1 MRWRGGRSGGGVED
15 RRGMSGGAVAA
26 GGGGIAIIIAIAA
39 YFLGIDPNVATGI
52 ANQLGAGGGAPQRE
66 GTFGTPDDEEGLFVD
81 KVGANINDVWTATY
95 GKDYSPPAAV
105 VIYEGGTGTACGQ
118 GQAAM
123 GPFYCPGDRKVYLD
137 LSFWREL
144 DNLGAG
150 NTEAARA
157 YVLAHEFGHHM
168 QVLNGRSQQVQQAQ
182 RSLGQEEGNRYS
194 VALELQADCYAG
206 VWAVNAPKVSNGEVA
221 FEAGDLEA
229 GLRAA
234 NAIGDD
240 TLQKRSSGRVVPEAF
255 THGSS
260 AQRMEWLKRG
270 YQTGDPTV
278 CDGTFAGL

>member
-1 MRWRGGRSGGGVED
+1 
-15 RRGMSGGAVAA
+15 MSGGAIAA
-26 GGGGIAIIIAIAA
+26 GGGGIAIIVAIAA
-39 YFLGIDPNVATGI
+39 YFLGIDPNLASGI
-52 ANQLGAGGGAPQRE
+52 ANQIAGGGAQQRE
-66 GTFGTPDDEEGLFVD
+66 GTFGTPGDEEGLFVD
-81 KVGANINDVWTATY
+81 KIGANINDVWTATY
-95 GKDYSPPAAV
+95 GDTYSPPAAV

-182 RSLGQEEGNRYS
+182 RSLGQEEGNVYS

-206 VWAVNAPKVSNGEVA
+206 VWAANAPKVSGNEVA
-221 FEAGDLEA
+221 FEPGDLEA

-270 YQTGDPTV
+270 FQTGDPTV
-278 CDGTFAGL
+278 CDGTFAGLK

>member
-15 RRGMSGGAVAA
+15 RRGMSGGAIAA
-26 GGGGIAIIIAIAA
+26 GGGGIAIVVAIAA
-39 YFLGIDPNVATGI
+39 YFLGIDPNLASGI
-52 ANQLGAGGGAPQRE
+52 ANQLTGGGATQRE
-66 GTFGTPDDEEGLFVD
+66 GTFGTPGDEEGLFVD
-81 KVGANINDVWTATY
+81 KVSANINDVWAAKY
-95 GKDYSPPAAV
+95 GDSYTPPASI

-137 LSFWREL
+137 LSFWQQMEQ
-144 DNLGAG
+144 LGAG
-150 NTEAARA
+150 SAESARA
-157 YVLAHEFGHHM
+157 YVLAHEVGHHM
-168 QVLNGRSQQVQQAQ
+168 QVLSGASQKVQQAQ

-206 VWAVNAPKVSNGEVA
+206 VWAANAPSVSNGEVA
-221 FEAGDLEA
+221 FEPGDLEA

-240 TLQKRSSGRVVPEAF
+240 TLQRRQGGTIVPEAF

-270 YQTGDPTV
+270 FQTGDPAV
-278 CDGTFAGL
+278 CDGTFDGL